1 MTMQKENALV
11 IKSLWGTVLCLA
23 VALALPSALF
33 IMPGC
38 KTVAGA
44 NRLAADLVLPV
55 SEENKLGE
63 QMKKELSKEL
73 TLLNNAD
80 INSYVKALG
89 KKVALKAAK
98 DTPKGIKIT
107 FKVVDDD
114 KTVNA
119 FAIPGGT
126 IYMYTGL
133 LKAAENEAEVMA
145 VLGHEV
151 AHVTKRHVA
160 QRLVAAYGLQAIL
173 DVTLGKNP
181 GLLGQLVGG
190 ITGNGVLL
198 KHSRDA
204 ERESDEVGF
213 KYMVAADYNPQ
224 GYVTFF
230 SKLAKA
236 SGPEFLAVLQTHPHP
251 EERVKNA
258 RAAIKASGKLP
269 SNLGKEKYQEMKA
282 KL

>member
-1 MTMQKENALV
+1 MKPKAA
-11 IKSLWGTVLCLA
+11 LWGIAATLSLGMA
-23 VALALPSALF
+23 SGVAT
-33 IMPGC
+33 GC
-38 KTVAGA
+38 GTMAGA
-44 NRLAADLVLPV
+44 NRLAADVLLPV

-63 QMKKELSKEL
+63 EMKKELAKEL
-73 TLLNNAD
+73 KLLNNNEVNA
-80 INSYVKALG
+80 YVKSLG

-98 DTPKGIKIT
+98 DTPKGIKVT
-107 FKVVDDD
+107 YKVVDDD
-114 KTVNA
+114 KTINA

-126 IYMYTGL
+126 IYIYTGL
-133 LKAAENEAEVMA
+133 LKAAENEAELIA

-173 DVTLGKNP
+173 DITLGKNP

-213 KYMVAADYNPQ
+213 KYVVAADYNPS

-230 SKLAKA
+230 SKLAKG
-236 SGPEFLAVLQTHPHP
+236 SGPEFLAVVQTHPHP

-258 RAAIKASGKLP
+258 RAAIKAAGKVP
-269 SNLGKEKYQEMKA
+269 KNLGKEKYLEMKA